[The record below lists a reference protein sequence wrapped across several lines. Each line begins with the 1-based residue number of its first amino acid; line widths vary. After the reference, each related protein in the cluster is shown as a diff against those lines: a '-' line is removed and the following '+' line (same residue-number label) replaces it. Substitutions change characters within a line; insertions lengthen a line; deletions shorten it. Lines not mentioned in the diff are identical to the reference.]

1 MRKFNEIYNEL
12 QHYGNFRDE
21 PSTPTQAAN
30 AMECFINEMID
41 GGELGEMTETSKRF
55 LVMSYNFTAEQFI
68 INWKTDIRTFKQLLE
83 ATYENFGDKVEA

>member
-1 MRKFNEIYNEL
+1 MRTFSEIYNEL
-12 QHYGNFRDE
+12 QHYGNFIVE
-21 PSTPTQAAN
+21 PATLTQASR

-41 GGELGEMTETSKRF
+41 GGDLGKMTETSKRF

-68 INWKTDIRTFKQLLE
+68 INWKTDTRTFKQLLE